1 MAWKDSSL
9 HMRRLLVLM
18 MVAGLATGAAEAAF
32 GAVPVTLRTPG
43 AEYLEVRGGSGRAV
57 VTRRGSLSVNIG
69 RGRLR
74 IIDLAGGVPP
84 NINCEERARWISATT
99 RQIRGR
105 NIRCLI
111 WSGDAVAPWQ
121 VVMRGRRISASGR
134 VKGSLTLDA
143 RDSGSVGVYRIAG
156 GDWKQWPRRARTLSL
171 HRK

>member
-1 MAWKDSSL
+1 
-9 HMRRLLVLM
+9 MRRFLVLIT
-18 MVAGLATGAAEAAF
+18 VAGLATGAAEAAF

-43 AEYLEVRGGSGRAV
+43 AELIELRSGSGRAV

-74 IIDLAGGVPP
+74 VIDLPGGVRP
-84 NINCEERARWISATT
+84 NLNGSCEDRAHWVSGTA

-156 GDWKQWPRRARTLSL
+156 GDWKRWPRTARTLGL
-171 HRK
+171 ERK